1 MLLRGLLE
9 VTDGDHKVVF
19 LLERQLGRLVI
30 EGGLFMGCLFWLQGK
45 TVLGCWIHCLEI
57 GWL

>member
-9 VTDGDHKVVF
+9 VRGGAHKVVF

-45 TVLGCWIHCLEI
+45 IVLGCWTYYLGI